1 MNKAA
6 LERST
11 IPQNGWWQIRRDDC
25 ISNLPKKLLLERKRV
40 SSIFQEEIDEEQQR
54 INEAERL
61 IKELDEKTKSQEE
74 E

>member
-1 MNKAA
+1 MMKSSN
-6 LERST
+6 
-11 IPQNGWWQIRRDDC
+11 